1 MVKVGDLIFF
11 KQKSVALILGVEPWE
26 EIDKSR
32 ITYEIL
38 VDNKVQ
44 YIDLKKSNASS
55 LKILNDIS

>member
-38 VDNKVQ
+38 VNNKVQ
-44 YIDLKKSNASS
+44 YIDLKKSNASL
-55 LKILNDIS
+55 LKILNNIS